1 MTPAIFID
9 FDGTIVPYDVE
20 FEIFKKFGGEDKAGD
35 VVARWERK
43 ELNVPERLTL
53 GFTALREAG
62 VKKSQLDKFLK
73 EVPLDPSFPAFL
85 DFLHRQNWQHAIL
98 SDGLVWY
105 IEGVFKKHKLDLP
118 LIISNDIDFENN
130 WRLSF
135 PHHNGDCSSCRQCAA
150 CKRYPIREAKAWSDL
165 VVLITDGRADRWA
178 AIECDVVFA
187 KEPLL
192 STLKLWKKPRKVFAF
207 ENFEDVEKE
216 LTKLGGG

>member
-1 MTPAIFID
+1 MIPAIFID

-20 FEIFKKFGGEDKAGD
+20 FEIFKKFGGETNAGD
-35 VVARWERK
+35 VVARWERR

-62 VKKSQLDKFLK
+62 VTKKQLDSFLAT
-73 EVPLDPSFPAFL
+73 VPLDPSFPSFL
-85 DFLHRQNWQHAIL
+85 TFLQQQNWWHAIL

-105 IEGVFKKHKLDLP
+105 IESVFKKYKLDLP
-118 LIISNDIDFENN
+118 LIISNEIDFDNRWKLN
-130 WRLSF
+130 F

-150 CKRYPIREAKAWSDL
+150 CKRYPVREAKAWADT

-178 AIECDVVFA
+178 AIECDIVFA

-192 STLKLWKKPRKVFAF
+192 STLTLWKKPRNVFAF
-207 ENFEDVEKE
+207 ENFDDVQRELEK
-216 LTKLGGG
+216 LL